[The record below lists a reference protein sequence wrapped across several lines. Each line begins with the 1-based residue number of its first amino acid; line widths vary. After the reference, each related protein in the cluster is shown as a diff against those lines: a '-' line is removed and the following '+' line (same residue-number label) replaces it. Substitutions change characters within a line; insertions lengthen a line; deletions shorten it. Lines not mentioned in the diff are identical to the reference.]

1 MKDVIKS
8 GEEKAQIKVMH
19 GRNVKVDR
27 RHRRHNMNG
36 YYAVAIIFAVLV
48 MIILCMTCFFNY
60 NADSVI
66 INGVT
71 LYDRN
76 QIFVVGGIPNKGNL
90 IRTDTKKIEERLAN
104 NLVYI
109 DSVSVEKKFPS
120 SLEINIKEAQKA
132 ADIEFEG
139 KYYVLSDSGKILE
152 AGNENRNKNIPLI
165 KVKGLKSIKAGENVE
180 TNDVLTTKVLLEFMS
195 NIKELDFKKITQIDL
210 TDRAEIK
217 FVYNNNI
224 NVTVGSSLDLDYK
237 LKYLKVVITEKLGD
251 NYKGTVIYN
260 SAESGI
266 SAIPE
271 STDSKVAG

>member
-8 GEEKAQIKVMH
+8 GEGNAQIKVMH

-27 RHRRHNMNG
+27 RRRRHNMNG
-36 YYAVAIIFAVLV
+36 YYAVAIIFAALV

-60 NADSVI
+60 DTNSVV

-71 LYDRN
+71 LYDKN

-90 IRTDTKKIEERLAN
+90 IRTDTKKIEKRLSD

-109 DSVSVEKKFPS
+109 DSVSVKKKFPS
-120 SLEINIKEAQKA
+120 SLIIDVKEAAKA
-132 ADIEFEG
+132 ADIQVDD
-139 KYYVLSDSGKILE
+139 KYYVLSNSGKILE
-152 AGNENRNKNIPLI
+152 AGNDKRNSNIPLV
-165 KVKGLKSIKAGENVE
+165 KVKGLKSVKAGEALE
-180 TNDVLTTKVLLEFMS
+180 TNDVLTTKVLLEFMD
-195 NIKELDFKKITQIDL
+195 NIQQLDFKKITQIDL
-210 TDRAEIK
+210 TDRADIK

-224 NVTVGSSLDLDYK
+224 KVTVGSSLDLDYK
-237 LKYLKVVITEKLGD
+237 LKYLKIVITEKLGD
-251 NYKGTVIYN
+251 NYKGSVIYN

-271 STDSKVAG
+271 SDD